1 MSVHSLK
8 APFRAPFKT
17 PFKANAVVPAKN
29 GEKTSSF
36 STPRTCKK
44 QTCIPAKR
52 NKGYKKYNGEDE
64 DDESSENES
73 EYNSGEESEGDS
85 ASDSDGKH
93 PRKKTKLNV
102 KRTPFAEVSSRNH
115 NSSARNNN
123 SSPSVLRN
131 PKIALKSQFKPPT
144 FINKPSNNQSNNNAN
159 SNLDEDLSRRL
170 TLGMR
175 RKVFVGTKA
184 LHDPNNEKSLVLYY
198 PSDNE
203 GEKKEPIV
211 PIKKKER
218 TLAEILGVVIPKSDK
233 KVHVVVDPIL
243 TSKLRPHQVEG
254 VKFLYNCTTGK
265 VVEGAYGCIMADEMG
280 LGKTLQC
287 IALLW
292 TLLRQSSLPNKGTIE
307 KAIIACPS
315 SLVRN
320 WANEL
325 TKWLGNRIKP
335 LAIDHKGTKEKFLKD
350 LRQFVNAQGRMI
362 MNPVLII
369 SYETLRTNISEL
381 NNCQIGLL
389 LCDEG
394 HRLKNSESLVFRTL
408 NSLKVQRRVILSG
421 TPIQNDLSEYFSLLN
436 FANPGLLGT
445 ESEFRRN
452 YENPILRG
460 RDADASDRERE
471 TSDQKLAE
479 LWSFKLT
486 GFDVVPVKYEHV
498 VFCRLS
504 KFQLSLYNLFLT
516 SPAIQRLL
524 RGVGSQPLKAIT
536 ILKKLCNHPDLL
548 DLPDDLCGSEDCFPP
563 DYSLKEK
570 SRYVR
575 PEFSGKMQVLD
586 RMLAKIKQETDDK
599 IVLISNYTQTLDL
612 FEKLCRNKKYG
623 FLRLDGSMNIQKRQ
637 KLVDRFNNPSGPEF
651 IFLLSSKAGGCGINL
666 IGANRLILFDP
677 DWNPAADQ
685 QALARIWR
693 DGQKKE
699 CFIYRFI
706 ATGSIEEKIFQRQ
719 SHKQS
724 LSSCVVDEDEHV
736 ERHFSLESLK
746 QLFQFNPNTICDTHD
761 TFKCK
766 KCEHGIQTVPSKVM
780 NYGDSS
786 SWDHFTG
793 NDDLARI
800 NDIMLKEEANRGIV
814 SYVFQYNSENGK
826 K

>member
-1 MSVHSLK
+1 MAAHLLK
-8 APFRAPFKT
+8 TPFRAPFKT
-17 PFKANAVVPAKN
+17 PFKTNVIVPTKNA
-29 GEKTSSF
+29 SSF
-36 STPRTCKK
+36 SSSSSSTSKTYKK
-44 QTCIPAKR
+44 PVCVPVKR
-52 NKGYKKYNGEDE
+52 SKRFKKYNKKNNDD
-64 DDESSENES
+64 DDESTESES
-73 EYNSGEESEGDS
+73 EYNSDDESEEDS
-85 ASDSDGKH
+85 SSDNDGKH
-93 PRKKTKLNV
+93 PRKKTKLNSTGT
-102 KRTPFAEVSSRNH
+102 KRMPLAEV
-115 NSSARNNN
+115 SARNNIA
-123 SSPSVLRN
+123 SPLTLRD
-131 PKIALKSQFKPPT
+131 PKLSLKSQFKPPT
-144 FINKPSNNQSNNNAN
+144 FINKPNDNQSNNH
-159 SNLDEDLSRRL
+159 SNTIQEEDPNRRL

-175 RKVFVGTKA
+175 RKVFIGTKA
-184 LHDPNNEKSLVLYY
+184 LHDPNNEKSIVLYY

-203 GEKKEPIV
+203 EEKKEPIV
-211 PIKKKER
+211 PLKKKER

-243 TSKLRPHQVEG
+243 ASRLRPHQVEG
-254 VKFLYNCTTGK
+254 VKFLYKCTTGK

-292 TLLRQSSLPNKGTIE
+292 TLLRQSPLPNKGTIE

-315 SLVRN
+315 SLVP
-320 WANEL
+320 
-325 TKWLGNRIKP
+325 KWLGNRIRP

-369 SYETLRTNISEL
+369 SYETLRTNITEL

-471 TSDQKLAE
+471 ISDQKLAE
-479 LWSFKLT
+479 LWSFVSKFIIRRTNDLLSK
-486 GFDVVPVKYEHV
+486 FLPVKYEHV

-504 KFQLSLYNLFLT
+504 KFQLSLYDLFLT

-548 DLPDDLCGSEDCFPP
+548 DLPDDLHGSEDCFPP
-563 DYSLKEK
+563 GYSIKEK

-586 RMLAKIKQETDDK
+586 RMLSKIKQETDDK

-699 CFIYRFI
+699 CENVS
-706 ATGSIEEKIFQRQ
+706 GSIEEKIFQRQ

-746 QLFQFNPNTICDTHD
+746 QLFQFNPDTMCDTHD

-766 KCEHGIQTVPSKVM
+766 KCEDGIQTIPSKVM

-800 NDIMLKEEANRGIV
+800 NDIMLKEEANKGIV

-826 K
+826 KS